1 MMQVKDIIEKIME
14 EKKEVGGIKEVY
26 YAACGGSYA
35 AFYPAKSFLE
45 KEAKG
50 IKVGLYNS
58 NEFVHSTPK
67 ALGENSVVIVASH
80 KGNTPETIKAA
91 AIAKEKG
98 VPVIALTWIADSPIV
113 SEADYVVDYTF
124 GPDKDIAGEKTMQ
137 ALLTAVEILNQTEG
151 YENYDKFMDGRAKID
166 LIVKK
171 ACKHVEKRAQ
181 KYAEEHKNDDVIY
194 TMASGAGW
202 GAAYL
207 QSNCIYMEMQWINS
221 STIHT
226 GEFFHG
232 PFEIT
237 DANIPF
243 VIQLSE
249 GSTRPLDERALKFL
263 KKHGKRI
270 EVLDAKELG
279 LSTID
284 ASVIDY
290 FNHMLFNN
298 VYPVYN
304 EALANVREHPLTT
317 RRYMWKVEY

>member
-1 MMQVKDIIEKIME
+1 MEVKQIIEKIIE

-35 AFYPAKSFLE
+35 AFYPAKAFLE
-45 KEAKG
+45 REAKG
-50 IKVGLYNS
+50 IKVGLYSS
-58 NEFVHSTPK
+58 NEFVHATPK
-67 ALGENSVVIVASH
+67 ALGKNSVMIVASH
-80 KGNTPETIKAA
+80 KGNTPETIQAA
-91 AIAKEKG
+91 ATAQSQG
-98 VPVIALTWIADSPIV
+98 VPVIALTWVSDSPIV
-113 SEADYVVDYTF
+113 EHADYIVDYTF
-124 GPDKDIAGEKTMQ
+124 GPNKDIAGEKTMQ

-151 YENYDKFMDGRAKID
+151 YEYYDKFMEGREKID

-171 ACKHVEKRAQ
+171 AMKHVEKRAD
-181 KYAEEHKNDDVIY
+181 KFAIEHKDDSVIY
-194 TMASGAGW
+194 TMASGASW

-207 QSNCIYMEMQWINS
+207 QSICIFMEMQWINS

-249 GSTRPLDERALKFL
+249 GSTRALDERALKFL
-263 KKHGKRI
+263 KTYGQRI

-284 ASVIDY
+284 ENVVDY
-290 FNHMLFNN
+290 FNHLLFNN

-304 EALANVREHPLTT
+304 EALATVREHPLTT